1 MESTLN
7 PSLIVVRHN
16 FEHPDIEPCHL
27 NLDNI
32 VVDKFVIYTNDAKN
46 EYLQYTF
53 QDKNNSI
60 ILSINGRVK
69 KNILK
74 NLQKMLSNEHSETI
88 SIRYDGSIDGESFMD
103 INLEKGFVD
112 IRLCWSETSVK
123 TRFDLTKTEMI
134 ALIKCIIHSDK
145 NVCECE

>member
-7 PSLIVVRHN
+7 PSLIIVRHD
-16 FEHPDIEPCHL
+16 FEDPDIEPCHL
-27 NLDNI
+27 NLNDIVADKVAIHTDNI
-32 VVDKFVIYTNDAKN
+32 EN

-60 ILSINGRVK
+60 ILTINGRVK

-74 NLQKMLSNEHSETI
+74 HLEKMLVNEHSETI

-103 INLEKGFVD
+103 INLEKGFVN
-112 IRLCWSETSVK
+112 IRLEWSETSVK
-123 TRFDLTKTEMI
+123 SRFDLTKTEMV
-134 ALIKCIIHSDK
+134 ALIKCIINSYE
-145 NVCECE
+145 NIC